1 MIERE
6 AIINCLIV
14 FQPFTFYIILW
25 TNQEH
30 QVANTSRSVKDI
42 GIHMNI
48 WIYEYI
54 YIYIIVSSQIII
66 WNIRS
71 NRYIN
76 RYPKQCKAPRSLDR
90 MARDISGRLGSE
102 AAIEIRPMPC
112 GFKTTWPWLWVA
124 WANMRRWPWWPWW
137 PCGFANFRHIVSER
151 VYRFLFSHQ

>member
-124 WANMRRWPWWPWW
+124 WANMRRWPWWP
-137 PCGFANFRHIVSER
+137 CGFANFRHIVSER